1 MQTTDPQPG
10 DRIRVS
16 YETVVSDT
24 GYFLGKGHAQR
35 EQAENARVEVI
46 RRYDPILATALDKV
60 AGTITAAR
68 CHDAA
73 TAGGYEVAKLAD
85 ETVRTTADVYRA
97 ALDAT
102 NAELDEQRNTRVH
115 ELGEMSRLRDDLGEL
130 VGIPYEACKPGNTE
144 LVEKLAER
152 LADVKTLL
160 SQRDERDA
168 QLAAAQTTIREHR
181 TRIDNL
187 DAAVRRSRSLRNEAL
202 AEIAHLR
209 SLLDERDAKE
219 RATLGQQF
227 RAMETAA
234 DPADLNRNPSGE
246 YEDPR

>member
-10 DRIRVS
+10 DRVRVS
-16 YETVVSDT
+16 YETIVGDH
-24 GYFLGKGHAQR
+24 GHFLGKGHVQR

-46 RRYDPILATALDKV
+46 RRYDPILGTALDKV

-73 TAGGYEVAKLAD
+73 SAGGYEVAKLAD
-85 ETVRTTADVYRA
+85 ETVRITADVYRA

-102 NAELDEQRNTRVH
+102 NA
-115 ELGEMSRLRDDLGEL
+115 
-130 VGIPYEACKPGNTE
+130 
-144 LVEKLAER
+144 
-152 LADVKTLL
+152 
-160 SQRDERDA
+160 ERDA